1 MADRQGQEKE
11 EQVDVYNISQGAIG
25 AYTNLLSGK
34 VGDDLRTEDR

>member
-11 EQVDVYNISQGAIG
+11 EQVDVYNISQGAAG